1 MKTLQQ
7 IRIEQIP
14 IGELRHNPAVKR
26 REQLNQASMGVG
38 GAILYNSL
46 SRATKCSPRANY
58 REFPK

>member
-26 REQLNQASMGVG
+26 REQLNQVGMGVG
-38 GAILYNSL
+38 GSIIHNS
-46 SRATKCSPRANY
+46 
-58 REFPK
+58 